1 MGHLL
6 NTRIGLKKIPKEAQ
20 FEGKKDVYVDVTIGI
35 NKEMNNFDQNVSIW
49 ISQTAEQIKNKTPKQ
64 YIGNGKVIYTDNE
77 PLFVKP
83 REAQDNLQQN
93 EAVTDLPF

>member
-6 NTRIGLKKIPKEAQ
+6 NTRIGLKKIPKDAQ
-20 FEGKKDVYVDVTIGI
+20 FEGKMDVYVDLTIGI
-35 NKEMNNFDQNVSIW
+35 NKEMNNYDQNVSVW
-49 ISQTAEQIKNKTPKQ
+49 ISQSAEQIKSKEPKQ

-83 REAQDNLQQN
+83 KEVKNNQQEN
-93 EAVTDLPF
+93 DVVADLPF

>member
-20 FEGKKDVYVDVTIGI
+20 FEEKKDVYVDVTIGI

-83 REAQDNLQQN
+83 KEAQANEQQN
-93 EAVTDLPF
+93 QAVTDLPF